1 MIDISFFESEIVAE
15 IQNDDI
21 MNKYSCLF
29 SVFFVL
35 PVCFSWQSL
44 ADYVNPFIG
53 ATTNTITAKSYNE
66 LGKTSAGA
74 TTLFGMV

>member
-15 IQNDDI
+15 IQNDDV

-35 PVCFSWQSL
+35 PVCFSWGNHRL
-44 ADYVNPFIG
+44 I
-53 ATTNTITAKSYNE
+53 
-66 LGKTSAGA
+66 
-74 TTLFGMV
+74 M